1 MRALLSLIVLTLEL
15 SAYAESSWVIESEAK
30 EAKVSWSKDS
40 VCDIRAPKGLT
51 LWNKT
56 LLRGNV
62 CIDYEARIMSDG
74 RVSDLNCFWMADKA
88 LSEAKKRGGVFEK
101 ASSMSLYYFGYGGNG
116 NTTSRFRRY
125 DGQPHPAII
134 REYKDQ
140 GHLIKP
146 DHWYRIHLESRN
158 GRALYVI
165 DGDTL
170 VNYVDLHP
178 LTQGYFGFRT
188 TQSHAQ
194 MRRFRI
200 TQQEPSAK
208 KAGTSK
214 KAGVRSF
221 SLAEM
226 NCIGEARPGMP
237 FTFGIPF
244 AAGEMKKGERITLLE
259 AETDQWPLAYWPDGS
274 IKWLAVSGCLP
285 GNVATATQET
295 VVPSVVL
302 NGRRQEIRSVRT
314 EREGKFSKCV
324 RYDGQN
330 FTMRIY
336 SWKGCPEEKV
346 VFTSFID
353 EQTAREGLHELSLQ
367 VKVPLQDRMHER
379 HVWFAQENGIRDMAV
394 KPLIARRV
402 ITLDSVGN
410 PANEKSRTIMEELA
424 SWDGF
429 RLSQLSPNGYSIRKR
444 ATEASPWIGTIEG
457 RRAPGLVAVSDK
469 HRSVSVQL
477 EDFWQSYP
485 STLQVEGARS
495 DTAVISVALWSP
507 EAESMNFAHYD
518 TIPHGLEAAY
528 EDIQPGMSTPVGTAR
543 TSTLWITALSESKP
557 FMKTGHASYT
567 PKPEYLHSKRA
578 FGLWSLEKG
587 SAYDKEL
594 ESLMRFYERQQEEHG
609 WYGYF
614 NYGDFMHT
622 YDESRGEW
630 RYDVG
635 GYAWDNT
642 ELGTPA
648 MLWYKY
654 LRSGDKEVWRLA
666 TRMTRHC
673 SEVDTYHRGAHA
685 GLGTRHN
692 VLHWGCGAKEARI
705 SQAFWNRFMYY
716 LTADERLG
724 EIIREVR
731 DADTLL
737 YTLDPLRLAQPRSD
751 RYPCTAPARLR
762 IGPDWLAYAGNWFTE
777 WERTGNTHYRDK
789 ILTGMK
795 SISDMPHGLFSGPLA
810 LGYDPATGI
819 LSWEGDTAV
828 QHTNHLCTIMGG
840 FEFMNEMMLS
850 IDNKAWEQVWL
861 DHAANY
867 RRKAKEITHNSFPCP
882 RLGLYAFWQTGNRE
896 KLSVAKE
903 EMRRHHPFGTLGY
916 LFHTNNAAA
925 PGQGFFFTNDAAT
938 WALDAIFLQEVE

>member
-1 MRALLSLIVLTLEL
+1 MRVLFSLIVLTLEL

-40 VCDIRAPKGLT
+40 VCNIRAPKGLT

-56 LLRGNV
+56 PLRGDV
-62 CIDYEARIMSDG
+62 CIDYEARIMSDD

-88 LSEAKKRGGVFEK
+88 LSEAKKRGGVFDK
-101 ASSMSLYYFGYGGNG
+101 ASSMSLYYFGYGGNN

-125 DGQPHPAII
+125 DGLPHPAII

-146 DHWYRIHLESRN
+146 DHWYRIHLKSRD
-158 GRALYVI
+158 GRVLYVI

-200 TQQEPSAK
+200 TQQEPATWKAK
-208 KAGTSK
+208 TSK
-214 KAGVRSF
+214 GAGIRSF

-226 NCIGEARPGMP
+226 NCIGETRPGMP

-244 AAGEMKKGERITLLE
+244 AAGELKQGERVVIRETD
-259 AETDQWPLAYWPDGS
+259 TDQWPLAFWPDGS

-285 GNVATATQET
+285 GNGTQEPQEII
-295 VVPSVVL
+295 VPDVML
-302 NGRRQEIRSVRT
+302 NGRRQEILSVHT
-314 EREGKFSKCV
+314 EREGKLSKCV
-324 RYDGQN
+324 RYDGSN

-367 VKVPLQDRMHER
+367 VKVSLQDRMHER
-379 HVWFAQENGIRDMAV
+379 HVWFAQENGVRDMAV
-394 KPLIARRV
+394 KPLVARRV
-402 ITLDSVGN
+402 ITLDSLGN
-410 PANEKSRTIMEELA
+410 PANEKSCAMLDELA

-444 ATEASPWIGTIEG
+444 ATGDSPWIGTIEG

-469 HRSVSVQL
+469 HRSVSVLL

-528 EDIQPGMSTPVGTAR
+528 EDVQPGMSTPIGTAR
-543 TSTLWITALSESKP
+543 TSTLWITSLPGSKP
-557 FMKTGHASYT
+557 FMETGHANYT
-567 PKPEYLHSKRA
+567 PKPEYLHTKRA
-578 FGLWSLEKG
+578 FGLWSLAKG
-587 SAYDKEL
+587 STYDREL
-594 ESLMRFYERQQEEHG
+594 DSLMHFYERQQEEHG

-648 MLWYKY
+648 MLWYQY
-654 LRSGDKEVWRLA
+654 LRSGDSGVWQMA

-673 SEVDTYHRGAHA
+673 SEVDTYHRGTHA

-724 EIIREVR
+724 DIMREVR

-737 YTLDPLRLAQPRSD
+737 YTLDPLRLAQPRSEQ
-751 RYPCTAPARLR
+751 YPCTAPARLR

-840 FEFMNEMMLS
+840 FEFMNEMMIS
-850 IDNKAWEQVWL
+850 IDNKPWERVWL
-861 DHAANY
+861 DHAVNY
-867 RRKAKEITHNSFPCP
+867 RQKAKEITHNSFPCP

-896 KLSVAKE
+896 KLSIAKE

-916 LFHTNNAAA
+916 LFHTNNTAS

-938 WALDAIFLQEVE
+938 WALDAIFLQEIE

>member
-1 MRALLSLIVLTLEL
+1 MRALISLIALTLEL
-15 SAYAESSWVIESEAK
+15 SAFAESSWVIESEAK
-30 EAKVSWSKDS
+30 EAKVVWSKDS

-51 LWNKT
+51 LWNKAP
-56 LLRGNV
+56 LRGDV
-62 CIDYEARIMSDG
+62 CIDYEARIMSDD

-88 LSEAKKRGGVFEK
+88 LSEAKKRGGVFAK
-101 ASSMSLYYFGYGGNG
+101 ASSMSLYYVGYGGNG
-116 NTTSRFRRY
+116 NTTTRFRRY
-125 DGQPHPAII
+125 DGESNPSVI
-134 REYKDQ
+134 REYTDQ
-140 GHLIKP
+140 KHLIKP
-146 DHWYRIHLESRN
+146 DHWYRIHLESKE
-158 GRALYVI
+158 GRVLYVI

-200 TQQEPSAK
+200 TQQNTAIK
-208 KAGTSK
+208 KTKSSK
-214 KAGVRSF
+214 GSIARTF
-221 SLAEM
+221 SLEEM

-244 AAGEMKKGERITLLE
+244 AAGELKQGERIVIRE
-259 AETDQWPLAYWPDGS
+259 VDTDQWPLAYWPDGS

-285 GNVATATQET
+285 GGNMTNTQD
-295 VVPSVVL
+295 VIVPAVVL
-302 NGRRQEIRSVRT
+302 NGRQQEILSVHT
-314 EREGKFSKCV
+314 EREGALSKCV
-324 RYDGQN
+324 RYDGRN

-353 EQTAREGLHELSLQ
+353 EQTANEGLHELSLQ
-367 VKVPLQDRMHER
+367 VKVPLQDKMHER
-379 HVWFAQENGIRDMAV
+379 HIWFAQENGIRNMAV
-394 KPLIARRV
+394 KPLVARRIIV
-402 ITLDSVGN
+402 LDSVGN
-410 PANEKSRTIMEELA
+410 PANEKSRAILDELA

-444 ATEASPWIGTIEG
+444 ATEASPWIGTMEG

-469 HRSVSVQL
+469 HRSVSVLL

-485 STLQVEGARS
+485 STLQVDNARS

-507 EAESMNFAHYD
+507 EAEAMNFAHYD

-528 EDIQPGMSTPVGTAR
+528 EDVQPGMSTPVGTAR
-543 TSTLWITALSESKP
+543 TSTLWISSQPGSQP
-557 FMKTGHASYT
+557 FTEIRHASYT
-567 PKPEYLHSKRA
+567 PQPEYLHAKRA
-578 FGLWSLEKG
+578 FGLWSLSKG
-587 SAYDKEL
+587 STYDIEL
-594 ESLMRFYERQQEEHG
+594 DALMRFYEKQLEEHG

-648 MLWYKY
+648 MLWYQY
-654 LRSGDKEVWRLA
+654 LRSGDASVWQLA

-685 GLGTRHN
+685 GLGSRHN

-724 EIIREVR
+724 DIMHEVR

-737 YTLDPLRLAQPRSD
+737 YTLDPLRLAQPRSAQ
-751 RYPCTAPARLR
+751 YPCTAPARLR

-789 ILTGMK
+789 ILVGMK

-850 IDNKAWEQVWL
+850 INNKRWEQVWL

-867 RRKAKEITHNSFPCP
+867 RQKAKEITHNSFPCP

-916 LFHTNNAAA
+916 LFHTNNTTA
-925 PGQGFFFTNDAAT
+925 PQQGYFFTNDAAT
-938 WALDAIFLQEVE
+938 WALDAIFLQEIE